1 MNTRTRFL
9 FGDTRSAVLRLLYLT
24 PDLSLH
30 VREIA
35 RRTGTSAGSLHRELR
50 TLAELGIL
58 VREESTRQVFYK
70 ANPDWPGSW
79 ALADL
84 LNCAPAE
91 IGSDTARHPDGS
103 GVAFNGKG
111 HAVVNTENPAIGE
124 WE

>member
-24 PDLSLH
+24 PELSLH

-84 LNCAPAE
+84 LHADN
-91 IGSDTARHPDGS
+91 SARGGARKKAS
-103 GVAFNGKG
+103 RR
-111 HAVVNTENPAIGE
+111 
-124 WE
+124 